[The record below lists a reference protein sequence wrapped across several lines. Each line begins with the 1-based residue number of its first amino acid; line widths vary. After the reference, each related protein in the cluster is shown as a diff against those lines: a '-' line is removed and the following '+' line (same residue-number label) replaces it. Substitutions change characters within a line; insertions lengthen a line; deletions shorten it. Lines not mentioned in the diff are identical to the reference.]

1 MYKINTMKN
10 FLIRQAAI
18 LAMIFF
24 SITAVSAQWTLLGSC
39 KVHGHRDYDEI
50 VVTGSRGDYRAIKLF
65 VQNEG
70 IDFDRV
76 AVHYG
81 NGGVDKLE
89 IKNFIPAGGETR
101 VLDLAGGDRVI
112 RKVVFYY
119 KSNAMTS
126 KKGKVLLYGKR

>member
-1 MYKINTMKN
+1 MKN
-10 FLIRQAAI
+10 FFIRHAAM
-18 LAMIFF
+18 LAMLFF
-24 SITAVSAQWTLLGSC
+24 SVTAMAGQWTLLGSS

-50 VVTGSRGDYRAIKLF
+50 IVTGSRGDYRAIKLF

-76 AVHYG
+76 VVHYG
-81 NGGVDKLE
+81 NGAVDKIE

-101 VLDLAGGDRVI
+101 VIDLAGGDRVI
-112 RKVVFYY
+112 QKVVFYY

-126 KKGKVLLYGKR
+126 RKGKVLLYGKR

>member
-1 MYKINTMKN
+1 MKN
-10 FLIRQAAI
+10 FLIRQAAM
-18 LAMIFF
+18 LAMLFF
-24 SITAVSAQWTLLGSC
+24 SVTAMAGQWTLLGSS

-50 VVTGSRGDYRAIKLF
+50 IVTGSRGDYRAIKLF

-76 AVHYG
+76 VVHYG
-81 NGGVDKLE
+81 NGTVDKIE

-101 VLDLAGGDRVI
+101 VIDLAGGDRVI
-112 RKVVFYY
+112 QKVVFYY

-126 KKGKVLLYGKR
+126 RKGKVLLYGKR

>member
-1 MYKINTMKN
+1 MKSSSFPAMTFAVMVA
-10 FLIRQAAI
+10 FL
-18 LAMIFF
+18 LSSF
-24 SITAVSAQWTLLGSC
+24 TGGPWTLLGTC
-39 KVHGHRDYDEI
+39 KVNGHADYDEI
-50 VVTGSRGDYRAIKLF
+50 VVTGSRGDFKAIKLF
-65 VQNEG
+65 VENEG

-81 NGGVDKLE
+81 NGGVDKID

-101 VLDLAGGDRVI
+101 VIDLAGGDRVI

-126 KKGKVLLYGKR
+126 KKGKVLLYGRH